1 MPDFQY
7 QAIRR
12 DGTAHHGSLT
22 ADTQEAAAR
31 ELRRRG
37 LTPIRIAPARA
48 GALLAPPPSSSR
60 KKKIGVKDLLSVTSE
75 LAVLL
80 RSGLPLD
87 RALKVIIG
95 FIQHENLKIILQTTL
110 EKVKGGKSFSQ
121 ALEDHRDAFGDFYI
135 NMIRSG
141 EAGGQLPEV
150 LTQLTDHLER
160 TKTLRQSVISAL
172 IYPAILIIV
181 AILSVAMLL
190 VFVVPQFESLFS
202 DMGEAL
208 PAPTRA
214 ILAAAHMLKEW
225 GWLIAAA
232 TALMF
237 ILWNRW
243 LRTAAG
249 RAWRDARLLT
259 LPLLGPLIRQ
269 YEITRFARTMGTLL
283 HNGVSLLE
291 SLEIATAT
299 MGNIVLREAMAPVA
313 SRIKQGSRIA
323 QSMAPTDVL
332 PPLGLHMIQI
342 GEETGR
348 LDTMFL
354 ELARVYDDEVQTGV
368 KRALTFL
375 EPVLILTL
383 GAVIALIIIS
393 ILMGILSVNELAV

>member
-12 DGTAHHGSLT
+12 DGSTDHGSLT

-37 LTPIRIAPARA
+37 LTPIRITPANA
-48 GALLAPPPSSSR
+48 GHLLARSPSSGR
-60 KKKIGVKDLLSVTSE
+60 TKIGVKDLLSLTSE

-87 RALKVIIG
+87 QALKVIIG
-95 FIQHENLKIILQTTL
+95 FTQHENLKIILQAIL

-121 ALEDHRDAFGDFYI
+121 SLEDHRDAFGDFYI

-150 LTQLTDHLER
+150 LTQLANHLER
-160 TKTLRQSVISAL
+160 TKALRQSVISAL
-172 IYPAILIIV
+172 TYPAILIIV

-190 VFVVPQFESLFS
+190 IFVVPQFESLFS

-214 ILAAAHMLKEW
+214 ILAATHMLKEW

-232 TALMF
+232 TVLIF
-237 ILWNRW
+237 ILWHRW
-243 LRTAAG
+243 QRTAAG
-249 RAWRDARLLT
+249 QAWRDARLLT

-269 YEITRFARTMGTLL
+269 YEITRFARTMGNLL

-291 SLEIATAT
+291 SLEIATAI
-299 MGNIVLREAMAPVA
+299 MGNRVLREAMSPVA
-313 SRIKQGSRIA
+313 SGIKQGNRIA
-323 QSMAPTDVL
+323 QSMEPTGVF
-332 PPLGLHMIQI
+332 PPLGMHMIQI

-348 LDTMFL
+348 LDMMFL

-375 EPVLILTL
+375 EPVLILSL

>member
-12 DGTAHHGSLT
+12 DGSAHHGSLT

-37 LTPIRIAPARA
+37 LTPIRIAPASA
-48 GALLAPPPSSSR
+48 GAPLAPPPSSGR
-60 KKKIGVKDLLSVTSE
+60 KKIGVKDLLSVTSE

-95 FIQHENLKIILQTTL
+95 FIQHENLKIILQGTL

-160 TKTLRQSVISAL
+160 TKALRQSVISAL

-208 PAPTRA
+208 PTPTRA
-214 ILAAAHMLKEW
+214 ILAATHMLKEW
-225 GWLIAAA
+225 GWIIAAA
-232 TALMF
+232 TALIF

-243 LRTAAG
+243 QRTAAG
-249 RAWRDARLLT
+249 QAWRDARLLT
-259 LPLLGPLIRQ
+259 LPLLGPLMRQ

-299 MGNIVLREAMAPVA
+299 MGNSVLREAMTPVA

-323 QSMAPTDVL
+323 QSMEPTDVL

-348 LDTMFL
+348 LDMMFL

-375 EPVLILTL
+375 EPLLILTL

>member
-12 DGTAHHGSLT
+12 DGSAHHGSLT

-37 LTPIRIAPARA
+37 LTPIRIAPASA
-48 GALLAPPPSSSR
+48 GALLAPPLSSGR
-60 KKKIGVKDLLSVTSE
+60 KKIGVKDLLSVTSE

-95 FIQHENLKIILQTTL
+95 FIQHENLKIILQGTL

-160 TKTLRQSVISAL
+160 TKALRQSVISAL

-208 PAPTRA
+208 PTPTRA
-214 ILAAAHMLKEW
+214 ILAATHMLKEW

-232 TALMF
+232 TALIF
-237 ILWNRW
+237 ILWHRW
-243 LRTAAG
+243 QRTAAG
-249 RAWRDARLLT
+249 QAWRDARLLT
-259 LPLLGPLIRQ
+259 LPLLGPLMRQ

-299 MGNIVLREAMAPVA
+299 MGNSVLREAMAPVA

-323 QSMAPTDVL
+323 QSMEPTDVL

-348 LDTMFL
+348 LDMMFL

-375 EPVLILTL
+375 EPLLILTL